1 MCAAEGGHTHTAE
14 ALIGRGADINTQDR
28 VS

>member
-1 MCAAEGGHTHTAE
+1 MSAAEGGHTHMVE
-14 ALIGRGADINTQDR
+14 VLIECGADINTQDG